1 MVQALAEN
9 EILALVGGHSLL
21 KVLDPAVLRSI
32 IRASKLVKFGPKRP
46 VLKGGEPPEHAF
58 CLLRGAVRVF
68 HRSGESEVL
77 LKLFQ
82 APAMFGEMEVISGIP
97 FMEHVVTLESAE
109 ILHIPAAVFR
119 QIVKKEAAFACA
131 LAEDLAML
139 LCISAHNQE
148 ALAFADVET
157 RLANLLLDYAEMFG
171 EPDAEGGVRLTFS
184 MSQDSMAHDLAV
196 TRKAVNSTLSKFK
209 DERLVD
215 KREARFV
222 ILNPAA
228 LQARGMSSLRLAY
241 RIDQGLATD

>member
-1 MVQALAEN
+1 MQPLSEA
-9 EILALVGGHSLL
+9 EILALVGAHPLMR
-21 KVLDPAVLRSI
+21 VLDPNILRTI
-32 IRASKLVKFGPKRP
+32 VRASRLVRFGPKRP
-46 VLKGGEPPEHAF
+46 VLKEGEPPEHAF

-82 APAMFGEMEVISGIP
+82 APAMFGEMEVISNLP
-97 FMEHVVTLESAE
+97 FMEHVTTIDPSE

-131 LAEDLAML
+131 LAEDLAMR
-139 LCISAHNQE
+139 LCISAANQK

-157 RLANLLLDYAEMFG
+157 RLANLLLDYAEFFG
-171 EPDAEGGVRLTFS
+171 EADGDGIRLTVS
-184 MSQDSMAHDLAV
+184 LSQDSMAHDLAV

-209 DERLVD
+209 DENLVD
-215 KREARFV
+215 KRDARFV
-222 ILNPAA
+222 ILNKEA
-228 LQARGMSSLRLAY
+228 LRARGMGNLRLSY